1 MQIETNVALRKYMNF
16 AYELIIPSTLLFTSL
31 ICLQKTF
38 FSIVTHFIIAYHISL
53 VKAQSNYCNNNLL
66 TVDVEQLNKIMKFYY
81 SHTLKA
87 LWDGQGKIKMHCG
100 MSRVKK
106 QLSGKGLFC
115 AGGSVFH

>member
-1 MQIETNVALRKYMNF
+1 M
-16 AYELIIPSTLLFTSL
+16 
-31 ICLQKTF
+31 
-38 FSIVTHFIIAYHISL
+38 
-53 VKAQSNYCNNNLL
+53 KAQSNYCNNNLL